1 MNLLKSLR
9 RKLAKFAGLAFLIPS
24 ICFAVVVTAAQ
35 IEEAVK
41 NSPYA
46 NDMIR
51 QNAAAIAALSANME
65 VRNGETTTFNGS
77 CCYGILQMTGTNIAA
92 LGMTKEQYRNA
103 SLQTQIDG
111 WIRIQKPSF
120 GAWAPQKLQQMANQ
134 GQTFD
139 GRPITQSMILAC
151 VQLGVGHC
159 ATMIKAGRC
168 EAWTDPNGTSIC
180 KMADAIDN
188 GSPGQSGAANP
199 SLIGSGTADFHFYER
214 TFVELSN
221 AVNEHIGKTATAV
234 IEAIKPLAITLM
246 TIYIFWWGISMIRG
260 QIDEPVTDGAER
272 MVRIAIITAIAL
284 QVGYYNSFLADF
296 LWNTPDALAAA
307 LNLDG
312 GKTSAQHLDAFMTNV
327 YNMGSKYY
335 TWALANQKSPT
346 VDIFGLVSIPV
357 GFLSIPDPSAWLTAW
372 ALWIF
377 GVLASG
383 YGAFLLALAK
393 IALAVILGIGPIF
406 VLSLIF
412 QSTKQYFN
420 LWIGQAFTFIAMVV
434 LSASALKVTL
444 TIMNLYLTSVSGEV
458 TQSPTLA
465 QIVPVVAMCIIS
477 LLVLMQIPSMAVG
490 LGGGASVET
499 LGRFA
504 LSMNIAGRALA
515 KFANAMRNP
524 RQLLANMRANRRRRT
539 VLARWAKRQA
549 SR

>member
-1 MNLLKSLR
+1 MKLVKSLWK
-9 RKLAKFAGLAFLIPS
+9 KLAKPAGLLLLIPS

-51 QNAAAIAALSANME
+51 QNAAAIGALSANME

-103 SLQTQIDG
+103 SLQTQVDG

-134 GQTFD
+134 GITFD

-151 VQLGVGHC
+151 VQLGVGNC
-159 ATMIKAGRC
+159 ATMINSGRC
-168 EAWTDPNGTSIC
+168 EGWTDPNGTSIC

-188 GSPGQSGAANP
+188 GSPGQSGASNT
-199 SLIGSGTADFHFYER
+199 SYLGSGIADFHFYER

-221 AVNEHIGKTATAV
+221 AVNEHIGSTSSAV
-234 IEAIKPLAITLM
+234 IEAIKPLAVTLL

-260 QIDEPVTDGAER
+260 QIDEPITDGLER
-272 MVRIAIITAIAL
+272 MVRISIITAIAL
-284 QVGYYNSFLADF
+284 QIGYYNSFLSDF
-296 LWNTPDALAAA
+296 LWNTPDALASA
-307 LNLDG
+307 LSLDG
-312 GKTSAQHLDAFMTNV
+312 GKTSAQHLDTFVTNV
-327 YNMGSKYY
+327 FNMGSKYY
-335 TWALANQKSPT
+335 TWALANQKSPPI
-346 VDIFGLVSIPV
+346 DLFGIVSIPD
-357 GFLSIPDPSAWLTAW
+357 LSAWLSAW

-377 GVLASG
+377 SIIASG

-393 IALAVILGIGPIF
+393 IALAMILGVGPLF
-406 VLSLIF
+406 VLALIF
-412 QSTKQYFN
+412 ESTKRYFS
-420 LWIGQAFTFIAMVV
+420 LWISQAATFIFMVV
-434 LSASALKVTL
+434 LSASILKVML
-444 TIMNLYLTSVSGEV
+444 PIMNLYLTSVSDEV
-458 TQSPTLA
+458 TRSPTLA

-477 LLVLMQIPSMAVG
+477 LLVLMQVPSMAAG
-490 LGGGASVET
+490 LGGGASIET

-504 LSMNIAGRALA
+504 LSMNIAARAFA

-524 RQLLANMRANRRRRT
+524 RRTLANMRANRRRRE
-539 VLARWAKRQA
+539 VFARWAKRQSA
-549 SR
+549 RQ

>member
-1 MNLLKSLR
+1 MKSLKSLW
-9 RKLAKFAGLAFLIPS
+9 RKLAKSAGLLFLIPS

-92 LGMTKEQYRNA
+92 LGMTKDQYRNA

-134 GQTFD
+134 GLTFD
-139 GRPITQSMILAC
+139 GRPITQSLILAC

-159 ATMIKAGRC
+159 ETMIKAGRC
-168 EAWTDPNGTSIC
+168 EAWTDINGTSIC

-188 GSPGQSGAANP
+188 GSPGQSGASNA
-199 SLIGSGTADFHFYER
+199 SYLGSGLADFHFYER

-221 AVNEHIGKTATAV
+221 AVNQHIGITAEAV
-234 IEAIKPLAITLM
+234 IEAIKPLVVTLL

-260 QIDEPVTDGAER
+260 QIDEPVTDGVER
-272 MVRIAIITAIAL
+272 MVRISIITAIAL
-284 QVGYYNSFLADF
+284 QMGYYNGFLSDF
-296 LWNTPDALAAA
+296 LWNTPDTLASA

-312 GKTSAQHLDAFMTNV
+312 GKTSAQHLDAFVTNV
-327 YNMGSKYY
+327 FNMGSKYY
-335 TWALANQKSPT
+335 TWALANQKSPPI
-346 VDIFGLVSIPV
+346 DIFGLVSIPD
-357 GFLSIPDPSAWLTAW
+357 LSAWLSAW

-377 GVLASG
+377 SIIASG

-393 IALAVILGIGPIF
+393 IALAMILGIGPLF
-406 VLSLIF
+406 VLALIF
-412 QSTKQYFN
+412 ESTKRYFS
-420 LWIGQAFTFIAMVV
+420 LWIGQAVTFIAMVV
-434 LSASALKVTL
+434 LSASALKVML
-444 TIMNLYLTSVSGEV
+444 PIMNLYLASVSGEV

-465 QIVPVVAMCIIS
+465 QIVPVIAMCIVS
-477 LLVLMQIPSMAVG
+477 LLVLMQVPSMAAG
-490 LGGGASVET
+490 LGGGASIET

-504 LSMNIAGRALA
+504 LSMNIAGRAIA

-524 RQLLANMRANRRRRT
+524 RQTLANMRANRRRRM

-549 SR
+549 AR